1 MPSAARSPV
10 RIQVRAF
17 MSESPLGPYTYTG
30 SITAGPNPFHTGNI
44 STSSQQTN
52 AFPFGI
58 DGQIIWQVPRTPIT

>member
-1 MPSAARSPV
+1 
-10 RIQVRAF
+10 